1 MTKVYRILLVED
13 EADLAELIKINLELD
28 GYKVS
33 VAVHG
38 AVAIQRLK
46 SESFDLVIMDIMMP
60 SMDGITATQH
70 IRLTNNDIP
79 IMILSASNSSK
90 DRIAGLKAGA
100 DDYMSKPFELEE
112 MMLRVQK
119 LIRRTQQHLPR
130 LTLQEFSF
138 GSNYINFN
146 SYKDSSANGDFKLT
160 KKEAQ
165 LLKLLIEKKN
175 QVVTRE
181 EILKTVWGYTVFPST
196 RTIDNFILAF
206 RKYFEEDAKNPK
218 YFLSMRGVGY
228 KYSENGE

>member
-33 VAVHG
+33 VAVNG

-112 MMLRVQK
+112 MMLRVEK
-119 LIRRTQQHLPR
+119 LIRRTQQHLHR

-146 SYKDSSANGDFKLT
+146 SYKASSANGDFKLT